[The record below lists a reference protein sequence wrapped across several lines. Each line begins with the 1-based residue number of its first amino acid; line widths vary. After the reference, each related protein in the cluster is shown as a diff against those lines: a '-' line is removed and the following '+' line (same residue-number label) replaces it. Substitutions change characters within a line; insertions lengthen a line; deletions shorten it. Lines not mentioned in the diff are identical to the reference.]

1 MRRQTISD
9 FPAELLQLFDKYVH
23 GQIDR
28 RDFLSG
34 ASRFAVGGITATAL
48 LESLAPNYA
57 LAQQVPPDDTRLKI
71 ERASCDSPRG
81 YESISGLLC
90 RPAAGAE
97 KRPAVLVIHENRGLN
112 PYIEDVARRL
122 GLAGY
127 LAFAPDALTSLGG
140 YPGNDDEG
148 RAMQAKLDPDKI
160 TEDFIAAAR
169 WLHVHPEST
178 GKVGVVGF
186 CFGGALS
193 TTLAIRIPDII
204 KAAVPFY
211 GRQPAAAD
219 VPKIKAP
226 LLIHNGSLDE
236 RVLAGAPAFE
246 AALKAAGV
254 KFTAHLYEGAQH
266 GFHNDSTPR
275 YDEAAA
281 KLAWER
287 TMAFFEENLR

>member
-1 MRRQTISD
+1 MKRRQASD
-9 FPAELLQLFDKYVH
+9 FPPDLLQLFDKYVH
-23 GQIDR
+23 GQLDR
-28 RDFLSG
+28 RDFLSH
-34 ASRFAVGGITATAL
+34 ASRFAVGGMTAAAL

-57 LAQQVPPDDTRLKI
+57 WAQQVPPGDARLKI
-71 ERASCDSPRG
+71 ERATVDSPTG
-81 YESISGLLC
+81 HGTISGLLC
-90 RPAAGAE
+90 RPSAAEGGL
-97 KRPAVLVIHENRGLN
+97 PAVLVIHENRGLN
-112 PYIEDVARRL
+112 PYIEDVSRRL

-148 RAMQAKLDPDKI
+148 RTLQAKLDPDKI
-160 TEDFIAAAR
+160 TEDFIAAAQ
-169 WLHVHPEST
+169 WLDVYPAAS

-193 TTLAIRIPDII
+193 ATLAIRLPEII
-204 KAAVPFY
+204 DAAVPFY
-211 GRQPAAAD
+211 GRQPAAED

-246 AALKAAGV
+246 EALKSAGV
-254 KFTAHLYEGAQH
+254 TFTAHVYEGAHH
-266 GFHNDSTPR
+266 GFHNDTTPR
-275 YDEAAA
+275 YDETAA

-287 TMAFFEENLR
+287 TLAFFGDNLK

>member
-1 MRRQTISD
+1 MKRLTSSD

-28 RDFLSG
+28 RAFLSH
-34 ASRFAVGGITATAL
+34 ASRYTAGGVTAAAL

-57 LAQQVPPDDTRLKI
+57 LAQQVPADDARLKI
-71 ERASCDSPRG
+71 ERATVDTPKG
-81 YESISGLLC
+81 HGTISGLLC
-90 RPAAGAE
+90 RPAAATG
-97 KRPAVLVIHENRGLN
+97 KLPAVLVIHENRGLN

-122 GLAGY
+122 GVAGY

-148 RAMQAKLDPDKI
+148 RTLQAKLDPDKI
-160 TEDFIAAAR
+160 TEDFIAAAQ

-178 GKVGVVGF
+178 GRVGVVGF

-193 TTLAIRIPDII
+193 STLAIRLPEII
-204 KAAVPFY
+204 AAAVPFY
-211 GRQPAAAD
+211 GRQPAAED

-236 RVLAGAPAFE
+236 RVLAGASAFE
-246 AALKAAGV
+246 EALKAAGV
-254 KFTAHLYEGAQH
+254 KFTAHLYDGAQH
-266 GFHNDSTPR
+266 GFHNDTTPR

-281 KLAWER
+281 RLAWER
-287 TMAFFEENLR
+287 TLAFFAEHLR